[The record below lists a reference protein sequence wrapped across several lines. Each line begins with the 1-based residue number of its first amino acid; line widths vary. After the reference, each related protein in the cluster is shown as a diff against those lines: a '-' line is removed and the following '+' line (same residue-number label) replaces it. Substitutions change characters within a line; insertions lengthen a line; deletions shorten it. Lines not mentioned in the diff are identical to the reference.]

1 MWIKAYI
8 LSFIL
13 MWVPFLKSQHYQF
26 LFFLYY
32 FWDDG
37 TLGAYKTFLIDL
49 PILLGSIESLFRLCT
64 TIQSMVGCSR
74 IHFFLR
80 SPFPITFLKT
90 HTLVKKIIT
99 ISILIYQQPEEFKIL
114 IWRHLKCRIVYIIH
128 SIQNNFYIWLSFLYS
143 VDRKYIRVLIVF

>member
-13 MWVPFLKSQHYQF
+13 MWVPFLKSQLYQF

-32 FWDDG
+32 FWDDS

-64 TIQSMVGCSR
+64 TIQFRVGCSS

-99 ISILIYQQPEEFKIL
+99 KSILIYQQPEEFKKANINM
-114 IWRHLKCRIVYIIH
+114 KAPKV
-128 SIQNNFYIWLSFLYS
+128 QNSVFNTFYTKQFLY
-143 VDRKYIRVLIVF
+143 LT